1 MNAILL
7 MISFKQVIG
16 ITAGTLTAASMM
28 PQLIKTIKEKK
39 AAQVSVLMLVFII
52 TGVALWI
59 WYGILI
65 KDWPIIITNSFSLL
79 LNGIMIFFRYKYRK
93 RSSN

>member
-1 MNAILL
+1 MNAVVM
-7 MISFKQVIG
+7 MIVLKQVIG
-16 ITAGTLTAASMM
+16 IAAGTLTAASMM

-79 LNGIMIFFRYKYRK
+79 LNGVMIYFRYKYRK
-93 RSSN
+93 KSAN